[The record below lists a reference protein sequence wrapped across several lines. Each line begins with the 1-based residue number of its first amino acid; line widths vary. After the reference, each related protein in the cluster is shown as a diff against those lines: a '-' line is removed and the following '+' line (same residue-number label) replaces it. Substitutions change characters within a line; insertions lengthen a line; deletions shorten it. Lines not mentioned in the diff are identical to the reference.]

1 MYEERGGA
9 PPDPPARR
17 HPPSGTVRPLAEP
30 APISLCIV
38 NYNGLRHLE
47 RTLPAILALRQEFAE
62 ILLVDNAST
71 DGSVA
76 FVEAGFPEV
85 RIVRL
90 GANDG
95 PGAARN
101 AGLAAARTE
110 LVLFVDND
118 VVPEPGCAATLAQ
131 ALAEHP
137 RAAVAAPRILYAHKP
152 DIVQYDG
159 ADNHYLGLM
168 ILHHQDMPRARADA
182 TVRAVDGVVSA
193 AFMVARSRLQGEGFD
208 PSFFIYV
215 EDHDFGLRLRL
226 LGAEILSV
234 PNALCL
240 HGDGSDGLSVRA
252 VGSYTRRRA
261 YLLIR
266 NRWLLILKNY
276 TARSLLVLAPALL
289 AFELAQLAIAAKKG
303 WLSEWWSALRW
314 VVAHRAAI
322 LEERRRIQAKRRVP
336 DRDLLRGGAVPF
348 RAELTTSAAER
359 LARRFF
365 DGFAIAYWRVAAGL
379 L

>member
-1 MYEERGGA
+1 M
-9 PPDPPARR
+9 
-17 HPPSGTVRPLAEP
+17 SEP

-47 RTLPAILALRQEFAE
+47 RTLPAVVALADEFAE
-62 ILLVDNAST
+62 ILLIDNAST

-76 FVEAGFPEV
+76 FVEAGFPTV

-90 GANDG
+90 DRNDG

-118 VVPEPGCAATLAQ
+118 VVPEPGCARKLAQ
-131 ALAEHP
+131 ALAANP

-168 ILHHQDMPRARADA
+168 ILHHQDMPRCEAECE
-182 TVRAVDGVVSA
+182 VRAVDGVVSA
-193 AFMVARSRLQGEGFD
+193 AFMVARSRLHGEGFD

-234 PNALCL
+234 PDALCL
-240 HGDGSDGLSVRA
+240 HGDGSEGLSVRA

-276 TARSLLVLAPALL
+276 DARSLLVLAPALC

-303 WLSEWWSALRW
+303 WLGEWWSALRW
-314 VVAHRAAI
+314 IVSHRGEVLA
-322 LEERRRIQAKRRVP
+322 ERRRIQAKRRIP
-336 DRDLLRGGAVPF
+336 DRALLRGGAVPF
-348 RAELTTSAAER
+348 RAELTTSAGER
-359 LARRFF
+359 IARRLF

>member
-1 MYEERGGA
+1 M
-9 PPDPPARR
+9 
-17 HPPSGTVRPLAEP
+17 SEP

-47 RTLPAILALRQEFAE
+47 RTLPAMLALAHEFAE
-62 ILLVDNAST
+62 ILLVDNASS

-76 FVEAGFPEV
+76 FVESGFPNV
-85 RIVRL
+85 RIIRL
-90 GANDG
+90 DRNDG

-101 AGLAAARTE
+101 AGLAAACTE

-118 VVPEPGCAATLAQ
+118 VVPEPGCARK
-131 ALAEHP
+131 LAEALGANP

-168 ILHHQDMPRARADA
+168 ILHHQDVPRSEAD
-182 TVRAVDGVVSA
+182 TEVRAVDGVVSA
-193 AFMVARSRLQGEGFD
+193 AFMVARSRLEGEGFD

-234 PNALCL
+234 PDAVCL
-240 HGDGSDGLSVRA
+240 HGDGSDGLSLRA

-276 TARSLLVLAPALL
+276 NARSLLVLAPAFL
-289 AFELAQLAIAAKKG
+289 AFELAQLVIAAKKG
-303 WLSEWWSALRW
+303 WLPEWWSGLRW
-314 VVAHRAAI
+314 IVEHRGEI
-322 LEERRRIQAKRRVP
+322 LAERRRIQAKRRLP
-336 DRDLLRGGAVPF
+336 DRALLRGGAVPF

-359 LARRFF
+359 LARQLF

>member
-1 MYEERGGA
+1 M
-9 PPDPPARR
+9 
-17 HPPSGTVRPLAEP
+17 TEP
-30 APISLCIV
+30 APVTLCIV

-47 RTLPAILALRQEFAE
+47 RTLPAIVGLAHEFTE
-62 ILLVDNAST
+62 IVLVDNAST
-71 DGSVA
+71 DASVA
-76 FVEAGFPEV
+76 FVEARFPSV
-85 RIVRL
+85 RIIRL
-90 GANDG
+90 NSNDG

-101 AGLAAARTE
+101 AGLAAARTD

-118 VVPEPGCAATLAQ
+118 VAPEPGCAAALAK

-137 RAAVAAPRILYAHKP
+137 RAAVAAPRILYAHRP
-152 DIVQYDG
+152 EIVQYDG

-168 ILHHQDMPRARADA
+168 ILHHQDVPRREAECE
-182 TVRAVDGVVSA
+182 VRAVDGVVSA
-193 AFMVARSRLQGEGFD
+193 AFMVARSRLGGEAFD

-234 PNALCL
+234 PHALCL

-252 VGSYTRRRA
+252 IGGYSRQRA

-266 NRWLLILKNY
+266 NRWLLLSKNY
-276 TARSLLVLAPALL
+276 TFRSLLVLAPALL
-289 AFELAQLAIAAKKG
+289 AFELAQLVIVAKKG
-303 WLSEWWSALRW
+303 WLTEWWSALRW
-314 VVAHRAAI
+314 LFAHRAELLA
-322 LEERRRIQAKRRVP
+322 ERRRIQAKRRVP
-336 DRDLLRGGAVPF
+336 DREILRGGAVPF

-359 LARRFF
+359 LFRRLF
-365 DGFAIAYWRVAAGL
+365 DGFAIAYWRLAAGL